1 MDNKSKIYK
10 SAEKYLKEYN
20 TDPHKGLTDDAVIN
34 NRNKYGKNE
43 IKPLDKDPLWKQFLE
58 KFKDPTIIILCVCA
72 AISVLLGFYEG
83 NVPWEGIGIF
93 IAVAI
98 ATGVGFISEFK
109 ADQAFETLK
118 KDNENIQVKVIRN
131 GTLHV
136 ISTHEL
142 VVGDILEVESGD
154 KVPADATLINSVD
167 LLIDESLMT
176 GESLAVNK
184 SEEDEKII
192 GGTVVVSGQGKAIV
206 TAVGEKMQMGEIL
219 RSLSRKEEDQT
230 PLQIKLADLAGLIS
244 KVGTTAAI
252 LIFFSLFTSS
262 LLKGDFGIISS
273 SQQTISAIGI
283 LAIAAVSC
291 LGIFLGKGNVKKIA
305 SIGGTLLAVLF
316 LIYMSFFA
324 ITPDNVVENIQ
335 TILNYFI
342 VAVTIIVVAVPEGLP
357 MAVTISLALS
367 MRKIRQDNNLVRK
380 MMATETIG
388 SVNVIC
394 SDKTG
399 TLTKNQMT
407 VQEVLFAGQ
416 KYNKDSFNKVKEH
429 NYFNLLKYLLTVN
442 STADF
447 VKDEDGT
454 YKVVGNST
462 EGALLSWIGS
472 FGVDFHQLREDTPVY
487 HRIPFSSE
495 KKMMSS
501 TTGYDSCKNCQ
512 VPGEGKNCCDAD
524 QCRITYVKGA
534 PEKIIGFCKNI
545 VVDSKVEDINKH
557 KASLESFISDMSSKA
572 MRIIA
577 LAYKVESSEKFH
589 STLNVENDLIL
600 LGLVGISDPIREDVP
615 AAIEVAHSAGIDVKM
630 VTGDNI
636 KTATAIAKE
645 IGLAKG
651 DFAAMEG
658 TEFRESSD
666 DKILKVLDKLKVLAR
681 ATPSDKERL
690 VNLIQSKNKVVA
702 VTGDGTNDAP
712 ALKKADVGISM
723 GLRGT
728 DVAKEASDIVLT
740 DDNFGS
746 IVKAVKWGRTLYEN
760 IQKFLQ
766 FQLTINFSALM
777 IAILSP
783 ILMIFFPN
791 SNFKSIPLTVI
802 QLLWV
807 NLVMDTLAALAF
819 GLEPSRNDIM
829 KDQPKKRTESF
840 VTKTMFYNIGTMG
853 VCFMLFIIAL
863 QAFDIM
869 GVANAFGAGSIAEL
883 ENNEA
888 TKYAFSS
895 VLFTTYIFM
904 QVFNMFNARSV
915 KLGTPVFKNLGQS
928 KSFLTVLGAIVVV
941 QVLITTFGGTFFNT
955 QPLPLIMWGKIM
967 LVGIGTLI
975 LSAIFR
981 NIGKAILK

>member
-1 MDNKSKIYK
+1 MDNKTKVYK
-10 SAEKYLKEYN
+10 GAEKYFKEFN
-20 TDPHKGLTDDAVIN
+20 SDPYSGLTSDAVNN
-34 NRNKYGKNE
+34 NRSKFGKNE
-43 IKPLDKDPLWKQFLE
+43 ITPLEKDPLWKQFLE
-58 KFKDPTIIILCVCA
+58 KFKDPTIIILCICA
-72 AISVLLGFYEG
+72 AVSVFIGFYHNEF
-83 NVPWEGIGIF
+83 PWEGIGIF
-93 IAVAI
+93 IAIGI
-98 ATGVGFISEFK
+98 ATGVGFFSEYK

-131 GTLHV
+131 GSLNV
-136 ISTHEL
+136 ISTLEL
-142 VVGDILEVESGD
+142 VAGDIVEVESGD
-154 KVPADATLINSVD
+154 KVPADAAVINSVD
-167 LLIDESLMT
+167 LLVDESLMT

-184 SEEDEKII
+184 SEEDDKLI

-219 RSLSRKEEDQT
+219 RSLSRKEEDPT
-230 PLQIKLADLAGLIS
+230 PLQIKLADLAGIIS
-244 KVGTTAAI
+244 RVGTTAAV
-252 LIFFSLFTSS
+252 LIFFSLFASS
-262 LLKGDFGIISS
+262 LLRGDFGIISAS
-273 SQQTISAIGI
+273 LKSVSIIGL
-283 LAIAAVSC
+283 LAIAAIT
-291 LGIFLGKGNVKKIA
+291 GIGIILGKGKLKKVA
-305 SIGGTLLAVLF
+305 SIGGPLVAAVF

-324 ITPDNVVENIQ
+324 IVPGNTVTNIQ

-407 VQEVLFAGQ
+407 VQEVYFAGQ
-416 KYNKDSFNKVKEH
+416 GYNKDSFGNIKEH
-429 NYFNLLKYLLTVN
+429 TYFNILKYLLTVN

-462 EGALLSWIGS
+462 EGALLSWVGS
-472 FGVDFHQLREDTPVY
+472 LGVDFHQLREDTPVY

-495 KKMMSS
+495 RKMMSS
-501 TTGYDSCKNCQ
+501 TTGYDTCKNCQ
-512 VPGEGKNCCDAD
+512 VADQGKSCDIAD

-545 VVDSKVEDINKH
+545 IIDSKIEDISKH
-557 KASLESFISDMSSKA
+557 KAGLDSFISAMSEKA

-577 LAYKVESSEKFH
+577 LAYKIESSEKFH
-589 STLNVENDLIL
+589 STLNVENDLVL
-600 LGLVGISDPIREDVP
+600 LGLVGISDPIRDDVKE
-615 AAIEVAHSAGIDVKM
+615 AVAVAHSAGIDVKM

-645 IGLAKG
+645 IGLIKG

-666 DKILKVLDKLKVLAR
+666 DKVLKVLDKLRVLAR

-766 FQLTINFSALM
+766 FQLTINLSALM

-791 SNFKSIPLTVI
+791 SNFQSIPLTVI

-807 NLVMDTLAALAF
+807 NLVMDTLAALAL
-819 GLEPSRNDIM
+819 GLEPSRSDIM
-829 KDQPKKRTESF
+829 NDPPKRRNESF
-840 VTKTMFYNIGTMG
+840 VTKTMFYNIVTMG
-853 VCFMLFIIAL
+853 VCFMLFIIGM

-869 GVANAFGAGSIAEL
+869 GVANAFDANSIAEL
-883 ENNEA
+883 EKNDA

-904 QVFNMFNARSV
+904 QVFNMFNARAV
-915 KLGTPVFKNLGQS
+915 KHGTPVLKNLGKS
-928 KSFLTVLGAIVVV
+928 KSFLTVLFAIVIV
-941 QVLITTFGGTFFNT
+941 QILITTFGGTFFNT
-955 QPLPLIMWGKIM
+955 QSLPMIMWVKIIIVGLCT
-967 LVGIGTLI
+967 LVLGG
-975 LSAIFR
+975 IFR
-981 NIGKAILK
+981 SIGKVVLK